1 MVVSPIMLIHHR
13 AKFTHSESGDMN
25 IPANMAR
32 LTQIWDIRD
41 CIYVLTSAIIIF
53 SKTMDWF
60 LYDRDPC
67 HERVKEQF
75 LQKLFLMRPI
85 K

>member
-1 MVVSPIMLIHHR
+1 MLIHHR
-13 AKFTHSESGDMN
+13 AKFTHSEIGDMN

-32 LTQIWDIRD
+32 LTQMWDIRD

-60 LYDRDPC
+60 LYDRDLC
-67 HERVKEQF
+67 HERVRNNF
-75 LQKLFLMRPI
+75 YRNFF
-85 K
+85 

>member
-1 MVVSPIMLIHHR
+1 MLIHHR
-13 AKFTHSESGDMN
+13 AKFTYSESGDMN